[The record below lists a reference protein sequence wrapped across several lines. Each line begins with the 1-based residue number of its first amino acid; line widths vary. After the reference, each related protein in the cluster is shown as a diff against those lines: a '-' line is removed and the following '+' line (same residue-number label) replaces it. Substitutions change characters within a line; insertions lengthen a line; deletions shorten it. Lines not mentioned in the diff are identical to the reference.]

1 MKDSIAIYKAK
12 IDVLAWKDVL
22 RILMSRKKNTKPE
35 KYGTNTFVR
44 ER

>member
-12 IDVLAWKDVL
+12 VDVLAWKAVL
-22 RILMSRKKNTKPE
+22 HLLMSRKKNTKPE
-35 KYGTNTFVR
+35 KYGTDTFVR